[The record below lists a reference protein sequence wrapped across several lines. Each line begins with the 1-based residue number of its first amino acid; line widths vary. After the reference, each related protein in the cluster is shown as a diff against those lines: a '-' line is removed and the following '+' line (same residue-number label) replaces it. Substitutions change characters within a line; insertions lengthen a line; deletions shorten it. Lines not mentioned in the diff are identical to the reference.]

1 MANLSYRIIGMAMEV
16 HSALGPGL
24 DEVFY
29 HELLSEKLRAAG
41 IEHEFKP
48 RGHLMHRGAVADT
61 FEPDLVFPNELVA
74 ELKVSK
80 EGFVPENLAQLFS
93 YLKFRKL
100 TQGLLLNFGRQS
112 LEERFHTFN
121 PPPPTP
127 LKVEQLVASATPYVP
142 ESSLLGEVCA
152 AILRVYHEFGLGYCD
167 TTYRGLLPIE
177 FNSIGLSCSTNP
189 VGSVRYAGR
198 LLGETRFNCLVVS
211 QTCAVEVTAL
221 RDHIYAPDRAVL
233 QTALRHL
240 DLPWGVIVNFGKSSL
255 EFNGVTRPGKSV

>member
-1 MANLSYRIIGMAMEV
+1 MEV

-80 EGFVPENLAQLFS
+80 EGFAPENVAQLFS
-93 YLKFRKL
+93 YQKFRRL

-112 LEERFHTFN
+112 LEERLHTFIPPA
-121 PPPPTP
+121 PPP
-127 LKVEQLVASATPYVP
+127 LKAEHLVASAAAYVP
-142 ESSLLGEVCA
+142 ESPLLREVRA
-152 AILRVYHEFGLGYCD
+152 AVLRVYQEFGLGYCD
-167 TTYRGLLPIE
+167 TTYQGLLHIE
-177 FNSIGLSCSTNP
+177 FNAAALGCSTNP
-189 VGSVRYAGR
+189 VASVRYAGR
-198 LLGETRFNCLVVS
+198 LLGETKFNCLVVGDA
-211 QTCAVEVTAL
+211 CAVKVTAL

-233 QTALRHL
+233 QTTLRHL
-240 DLPWGVIVNFGKSSL
+240 DLPWGLVVNFGKTSL
-255 EFNGVTRPGKSV
+255 ELNGVIRPRATA